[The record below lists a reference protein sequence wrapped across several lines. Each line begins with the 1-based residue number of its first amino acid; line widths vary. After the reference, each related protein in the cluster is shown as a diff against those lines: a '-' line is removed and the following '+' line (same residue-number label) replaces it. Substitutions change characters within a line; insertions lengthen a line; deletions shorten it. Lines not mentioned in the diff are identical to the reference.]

1 MHIVWKYMNICVE
14 WVCVQT
20 VLMVCIYIY
29 IYDKNRWKTLLE
41 VVRMELLYKKEYI
54 DLRKHI

>member
-1 MHIVWKYMNICVE
+1 MNICVE